1 MTVASLLLLFP
12 THDSIAKHVNNTSV
26 AIVAS
31 APPSDVVQKEL
42 TIQDRISNILKPS
55 DISNGVKKGNLYIPK
70 DTKIVLELQNDV
82 SSKRNKLGDTFNLK
96 TIDNLL
102 VNDVVAIPKDTVVR
116 GVVLKSKR
124 NGLFGRGGHLEVDS
138 PSIRTINNIDVPL
151 NGYINGYG
159 SDDNGAVVV
168 AAAVTLVGGFFMKGE
183 NIYYDKNQLIEV
195 AVRDD
200 TDINATPETLLTVMD
215 PTVPQGQGLV
225 VKPR

>member
-31 APPSDVVQKEL
+31 APP
-42 TIQDRISNILKPS
+42 
-55 DISNGVKKGNLYIPK
+55 
-70 DTKIVLELQNDV
+70 
-82 SSKRNKLGDTFNLK
+82 F
-96 TIDNLL
+96 
-102 VNDVVAIPKDTVVR
+102 
-116 GVVLKSKR
+116 
-124 NGLFGRGGHLEVDS
+124 
-138 PSIRTINNIDVPL
+138 NNIDVPL

>member
-12 THDSIAKHVNNTSV
+12 THDTIAKHVNNTSV

-31 APPSDVVQKEL
+31 APPS
-42 TIQDRISNILKPS
+42 
-55 DISNGVKKGNLYIPK
+55 
-70 DTKIVLELQNDV
+70 
-82 SSKRNKLGDTFNLK
+82 
-96 TIDNLL
+96 
-102 VNDVVAIPKDTVVR
+102 
-116 GVVLKSKR
+116 
-124 NGLFGRGGHLEVDS
+124 
-138 PSIRTINNIDVPL
+138 NNIDVPL